1 MSFTLVVPV
10 DAASSVISAANGHSS
25 KLREVGMDTD
35 DFLRGLV
42 N

>member
-1 MSFTLVVPV
+1 V

-25 KLREVGMDTD
+25 KLREEVGMVTD